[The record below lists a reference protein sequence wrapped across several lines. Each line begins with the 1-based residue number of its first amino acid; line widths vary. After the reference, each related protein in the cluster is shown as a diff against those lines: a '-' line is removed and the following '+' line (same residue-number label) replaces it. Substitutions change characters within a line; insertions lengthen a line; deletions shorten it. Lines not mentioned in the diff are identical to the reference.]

1 MASEWPMTGS
11 RVEDETTKREA
22 AFTAFVRESQDP
34 IRHALSAG
42 FGVEVGREAAE
53 EALVYAWRHWDRVA
67 RMRNPRGYVYRVG
80 HRMAQKMRRQRPTAT
95 FPEVASPGNP
105 VEIEPGLPAAL
116 RGLSGRQRTVVV
128 LVSAYGLSQRETAQ
142 MLGITRS
149 SVQRHL
155 ERGLARLRR
164 ELGVNVND

>member
-1 MASEWPMTGS
+1 MTGS
-11 RVEDETTKREA
+11 RVEYAATDQEA
-22 AFTAFVRESQDP
+22 EFTAFVREAQDP
-34 IRHALSAG
+34 VRHALSAG

-67 RMRNPRGYVYRVG
+67 RMKNPRGYVYRVG
-80 HRMAQKMRRQRPTAT
+80 HRMAQKMRRQRPVAT
-95 FPEVASPGNP
+95 FPDVAVSENP

-116 RGLSGRQRTVVV
+116 RGLSGRQRAVVV

-155 ERGLARLRR
+155 ERGLARLRC
-164 ELGVNVND
+164 ELGVSIDD

>member
-1 MASEWPMTGS
+1 
-11 RVEDETTKREA
+11 
-22 AFTAFVRESQDP
+22 
-34 IRHALSAG
+34 
-42 FGVEVGREAAE
+42 
-53 EALVYAWRHWDRVA
+53 
-67 RMRNPRGYVYRVG
+67 
-80 HRMAQKMRRQRPTAT
+80 
-95 FPEVASPGNP
+95 

-164 ELGVNVND
+164 ELRVTVDD